1 MNNKT
6 DEIEYTKEVLYK
18 RNNSAA
24 NKTDELNIQKSGWDS
39 AAKQSMKQYTKKLIY
54 KRRRKKSTYTRS

>member
-1 MNNKT
+1 MNNYRRQLQKIITIEVIQQMNNKT

-24 NKTDELNIQKSGWDS
+24 NKTDELNIQKSG
-39 AAKQSMKQYTKKLIY
+39 
-54 KRRRKKSTYTRS
+54 